1 MASAGQQEENSRPC
15 WQPST
20 DAERRVVL
28 DQLDRLLRDPLF
40 AHSKRYPVLL
50 RYVIEKTLRGESAD
64 LKERTVGIEA
74 FGRTPDYDTNA
85 DTIVRVTAGEIRKRL
100 AQYYYRPG
108 HEDQIQIELPSG
120 SYKPEFFLA
129 GRTGADTPSIAVPSV
144 ESREETTAG
153 QEAGRPADHRPHGSL
168 YLLLAAGICLCAG
181 GIAWALFLHAHAGE
195 RALAEFWKPTT
206 ASAPSALLCVGD
218 RASYNAQRIALGE
231 PPVPEQPSG
240 APAGTVAESMA
251 RDAVFSLN
259 TFNYFNRVVNTLQS
273 LNKQAR
279 LSSASATSL
288 TDLRQNPSVL
298 IGFNNLWTIRVLEPL
313 RFSFRMVKS
322 GGVLIDRQ
330 NPGHTP
336 LSLPLDLPFSK
347 MSKDYGIIA
356 RLQEPSFDQPVVV
369 VAGLGE
375 PGTNACVEQV
385 TDPALVLELV
395 RNAPSNWAHM
405 NMEALIST
413 EVVNGNS
420 GRPHIEAIYWW

>member
-1 MASAGQQEENSRPC
+1 MVSSDQQEENSRPC

-20 DAERRVVL
+20 DADRRVVL

-85 DTIVRVTAGEIRKRL
+85 DTVVRVTAGEIRKRL

-120 SYKPEFFLA
+120 SYKPEFFLV
-129 GRTGADTPSIAVPSV
+129 GRSGTDTPSNTLPSV
-144 ESREETTAG
+144 ETHAESTAG
-153 QEAGRPADHRPHGSL
+153 DETGRTADHWPRGLLS
-168 YLLLAAGICLCAG
+168 LLLAVGICLCVG
-181 GIAWALFLHAHAGE
+181 GIGWMLFLHAHAGE

-273 LNKQAR
+273 LQKQSK
-279 LSSASATSL
+279 LTSASATSL
-288 TDLRQNPSVL
+288 TDLRQSPSVL

-313 RFSFRMVKS
+313 RFSFRMEKS

-330 NPGHTP
+330 NPGRPP

-375 PGTNACVEQV
+375 PGTSACVEQV
-385 TDPALVLELV
+385 TDPALVLELL
-395 RNAPSNWAHM
+395 RNAPSNWMHM
-405 NMEALIST
+405 NMEALISS